1 MNCVIWYISIY
12 FTAQSVLEVVGATND
27 TNTINVQKG
36 ENLTLTCR
44 SDLES
49 LTLEYASVI
58 YSDTKMI
65 NGSYMV
71 SFTKIAVRDD
81 DNQLVTCRATNATGE
96 SLKIE
101 AKVRVQGQ
109 YSNFLPPIFFFKN
122 LDLKIFLFIF
132 KNITFY
138 WSFWFDLLN
147 ILTVDVKITLNGVKN
162 LTEGDTA
169 NISCTVSGSLYEPS
183 SVMFVCIS
191 SACTSLMN
199 QTSQTINT
207 VYDNASETFTT
218 VLQAAPFSVT
228 SDLNEVWIICPVS
241 LNGSVLFSR
250 DNVSVF
256 CKYTN

>member
-1 MNCVIWYISIY
+1 M
-12 FTAQSVLEVVGATND
+12 
-27 TNTINVQKG
+27 
-36 ENLTLTCR
+36 
-44 SDLES
+44 
-49 LTLEYASVI
+49 
-58 YSDTKMI
+58 
-65 NGSYMV
+65 
-71 SFTKIAVRDD
+71 
-81 DNQLVTCRATNATGE
+81 
-96 SLKIE
+96 
-101 AKVRVQGQ
+101 
-109 YSNFLPPIFFFKN
+109 
-122 LDLKIFLFIF
+122 
-132 KNITFY
+132 
-138 WSFWFDLLN
+138 N

-199 QTSQTINT
+199 QTSQTMNT

>member
-1 MNCVIWYISIY
+1 MLQVKVWKLKPRSEFKVSIAI
-12 FTAQSVLEVVGATND
+12 FC
-27 TNTINVQKG
+27 QK
-36 ENLTLTCR
+36 
-44 SDLES
+44 
-49 LTLEYASVI
+49 
-58 YSDTKMI
+58 
-65 NGSYMV
+65 
-71 SFTKIAVRDD
+71 
-81 DNQLVTCRATNATGE
+81 
-96 SLKIE
+96 
-101 AKVRVQGQ
+101 
-109 YSNFLPPIFFFKN
+109 FFFS
-122 LDLKIFLFIF
+122 KIWIWKKKIFIF

-207 VYDNASETFTT
+207 VYDNVSETFTT

-256 CKYTN
+256 CKCTN